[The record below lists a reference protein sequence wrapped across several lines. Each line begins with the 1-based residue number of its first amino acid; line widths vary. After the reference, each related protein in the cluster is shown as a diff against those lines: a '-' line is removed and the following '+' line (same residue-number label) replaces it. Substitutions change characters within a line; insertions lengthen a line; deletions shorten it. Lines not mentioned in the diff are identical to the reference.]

1 MSDDTR
7 PLRVV
12 RYQVEQGVASI
23 QLDRPD
29 VGNAIDLTMAEDIYE
44 AVFRAAADPAVR
56 AVLLGGTGRSLSV
69 GGDLVMMSGLDRDQL
84 SRRLR
89 RLVDLYHLSLERL
102 TGIDAPVVCAVRG
115 AAAGGALG
123 LLYVADVVVAAE
135 DSRFALGYGAAGL
148 SVDGG
153 SSWFLPRLVGLRR
166 AQQLMLLNR
175 RLTAAEALDWGLVT
189 EVVPAIEVEDRARA
203 LAQQL
208 AAGPTQAFGRMKRL
222 LRDSWTADLPGQ
234 LSAETTQMSEAGAS
248 DDAAEGIA
256 AFVGKRSPTFRG
268 R

>member
-29 VGNAIDLTMAEDIYE
+29 VSNAIDLTMAEDFYE
-44 AVFRAAADPAVR
+44 ACGRAAADPAVR

-69 GGDLVMMSGLDRDQL
+69 GGDLAMMSKLDAGQL
-84 SRRLR
+84 SRTLR
-89 RLVDLYHLSLERL
+89 RLIDWYHLGLEQL
-102 TGIDAPVVCAVRG
+102 TRMDAPVVCAVRG

-123 LLYVADVVVAAE
+123 LLYAADVVIAAE
-135 DSRFALGYGAAGL
+135 DSRFALGYGAIGL
-148 SVDGG
+148 AVDGG
-153 SSWFLPRLVGLRR
+153 GSWFLPRLVGLRR

-256 AFVGKRSPTFRG
+256 AFVAKRSPTFHG

>member
-1 MSDDTR
+1 MSEDTR

-29 VGNAIDLTMAEDIYE
+29 VSNAIDLTMAEDFYE
-44 AVFRAAADPAVR
+44 ACGRAAADPAVR

-115 AAAGGALG
+115 AAAGGGLG
-123 LLYVADVVVAAE
+123 LLHAADVVVAAE
-135 DSRFALGYGAAGL
+135 DAKFALGYAALGL
-148 SVDGG
+148 PSDGG
-153 SSWFLPRLVGLRR
+153 NTWFLPRLVGLRR

-175 RLTAAEALDWGLVT
+175 VLTGPQSSASAAV
-189 EVVPAIEVEDRARA
+189 IRR
-203 LAQQL
+203 
-208 AAGPTQAFGRMKRL
+208 F
-222 LRDSWTADLPGQ
+222 SNI
-234 LSAETTQMSEAGAS
+234 SC
-248 DDAAEGIA
+248 
-256 AFVGKRSPTFRG
+256 
-268 R
+268 